1 VVRPSARQY
10 FATHNSHSATFFPGH
25 LGRVG
30 LVAIRTGEEPNE
42 EFSVVDATA
51 HPEAGF
57 FEIVLAIRDERHTIP
72 LTVNESTGE
81 VGVTEGSLEDFGD
94 KLIAGAL
101 AVRLWLINREG
112 VDGVL
117 GEIEAKP

>member
-1 VVRPSARQY
+1 M
-10 FATHNSHSATFFPGH
+10 
-25 LGRVG
+25 
-30 LVAIRTGEEPNE
+30 
-42 EFSVVDATA
+42 
-51 HPEAGF
+51 
-57 FEIVLAIRDERHTIP
+57 LAIRDERHTIP